1 MTSDKAIAQWIIEAL
16 QQIGVQS
23 LVFSPGSRNAP
34 LIIAGTAH
42 TNFSY
47 HTVLDERSAAFQAIG
62 EALITQKPVAL
73 CCTSGSAVANYYP
86 GVLEAFYSKIPLLII
101 TADRPANR
109 IGKGEGQSCVQ
120 QDFFHPHVG
129 ASFELSE
136 VSSKSD
142 LLQVMNTAAKILKE
156 KSEPIHINVS
166 FEEPLYGQCTQHEPL
181 SLQIPQIKKH
191 IPLKLDFF
199 EPSMNIAIV
208 CGQLNPHESEYL
220 KKQKVLHQSKST
232 WFVDPLSGLL
242 DEPNT
247 VHIERIKSY
256 DFEGLI
262 SLGGQWMSKFPKFH
276 VRQLALKKHLHI
288 DLYQAW
294 NVSDAQEFKW
304 VKSTLSDTVEML
316 LKINALKVS
325 SHPKMDQDLE
335 WSDALAFKT
344 ILSGLESTCVLHLAN
359 SSIPRYLSFFS
370 HKGMVFSNR
379 GISGIDGSLS
389 TAVGAARADSKRK
402 HVLIIGDQ
410 SALYDS
416 NALKE
421 LAELQNLQVFIL
433 NNRSGAIFDWLP
445 GTEQN
450 SDQAQK
456 VYSNYHEVQIAMLA
470 KAYNCS
476 VSTVQDVEGLQAVE
490 QVHLVEVLTFDAPN
504 ADQFEKLNNYRVE
517 D

>member
-1 MTSDKAIAQWIIEAL
+1 
-16 QQIGVQS
+16 
-23 LVFSPGSRNAP
+23 
-34 LIIAGTAH
+34 
-42 TNFSY
+42 
-47 HTVLDERSAAFQAIG
+47 
-62 EALITQKPVAL
+62 
-73 CCTSGSAVANYYP
+73 
-86 GVLEAFYSKIPLLII
+86 
-101 TADRPANR
+101 
-109 IGKGEGQSCVQ
+109 
-120 QDFFHPHVG
+120 
-129 ASFELSE
+129 
-136 VSSKSD
+136 
-142 LLQVMNTAAKILKE
+142 
-156 KSEPIHINVS
+156 
-166 FEEPLYGQCTQHEPL
+166 
-181 SLQIPQIKKH
+181 
-191 IPLKLDFF
+191 
-199 EPSMNIAIV
+199 
-208 CGQLNPHESEYL
+208 
-220 KKQKVLHQSKST
+220 
-232 WFVDPLSGLL
+232 
-242 DEPNT
+242 
-247 VHIERIKSY
+247 
-256 DFEGLI
+256 
-262 SLGGQWMSKFPKFH
+262 
-276 VRQLALKKHLHI
+276 
-288 DLYQAW
+288 
-294 NVSDAQEFKW
+294 
-304 VKSTLSDTVEML
+304 ML

-370 HKGMVFSNR
+370 HKGMVFCNR

-421 LAELQNLQVFIL
+421 LAELQNLQVFVL

-476 VSTVQDVEGLQAVE
+476 VSKVQDVEDLQAVE

-504 ADQFEKLNNYRVE
+504 ADQFQKLNNYRVE

>member
-16 QQIGVQS
+16 QQMGVQS

-34 LIIAGTAH
+34 LIIAGTA
-42 TNFSY
+42 NPDISF

-62 EALITQKPVAL
+62 ESLITQKPVAI

-86 GVLEAFYSKIPLLII
+86 GVLEAYYSKIPLLIL

-120 QDFFHPHVG
+120 RNFFHPHIG

-136 VSSKSD
+136 ASSKSD
-142 LLQVMNTAAKILKE
+142 LLQVMNAAAKILKE
-156 KSEPIHINVS
+156 KSEPVHVNVS
-166 FEEPLYGQCTQHEPL
+166 FEEPLYGQRAMHEPITVE
-181 SLQIPQIKKH
+181 IPQIKSQIH
-191 IPLKLDFF
+191 LELDFF
-199 EPSMNIAIV
+199 EPSMNVAIV

-220 KKQKVLHQSKST
+220 KAHKVLHRSKAT

-242 DEPNT
+242 GEPNT
-247 VHIERIKSY
+247 VHIDRIESY
-256 DFEGLI
+256 NFDGLI

-276 VRQLALKKHLHI
+276 VRQLSLKKHLHI

-304 VKSTLSDTVEML
+304 LKNTIIHSVEAL
-316 LKINALKVS
+316 IKINALKVS
-325 SHPKMDQDLE
+325 SSPKMDQDLE

-370 HKGMVFSNR
+370 HKGMVFCNR

-421 LAELQNLQVFIL
+421 LAELQNLQVFVL
-433 NNRSGAIFDWLP
+433 NNRSGAIFNWLP
-445 GTEQN
+445 GTGQN
-450 SDQAQK
+450 SEQAQG
-456 VYSNYHEVQIAMLA
+456 VYSNYQEVQIEMLA

-476 VSTVQDVEGLQAVE
+476 VAKVQDVEGLQAVE

-504 ADQFEKLNNYRVE
+504 AEQFHKLNNYHVK
-517 D
+517 

>member
-16 QQIGVQS
+16 QQMGVQT

-34 LIIAGTAH
+34 LIIAGTANSH
-42 TNFSY
+42 ISF

-62 EALITQKPVAL
+62 EALITQNPVAI

-86 GVLEAFYSKIPLLII
+86 GVLEAYYSKIPLVII

-120 QDFFHPHVG
+120 SDFFHPHIG

-136 VSSKSD
+136 ASSKSD
-142 LLQVMNTAAKILKE
+142 FLRVMNAAAKILRE
-156 KSEPIHINVS
+156 KSEPVHVNVS
-166 FEEPLYGQCTQHEPL
+166 FEEPLYGQRTLHEPITIE
-181 SLQIPQIKKH
+181 IPQIKSQKR
-191 IPLKLDFF
+191 LELNFF
-199 EPSMNIAIV
+199 EPSMNVAIV

-220 KKQKVLHQSKST
+220 KANKVLHRSKAT

-242 DEPNT
+242 GEPNT
-247 VHIERIKSY
+247 VHIERIESY
-256 DFEGLI
+256 NFDGLL

-276 VRQLALKKHLHI
+276 VRQLSLKKHLHV

-304 VKSTLSDTVEML
+304 IKLALTDSVKML
-316 LKINALKVS
+316 LKINAMKVS
-325 SHPKMDQDLE
+325 SKAKMDQHLE

-370 HKGMVFSNR
+370 HKGMVFCNR

-421 LAELQNLQVFIL
+421 LAELQNLQVFVL
-433 NNRSGAIFDWLP
+433 NNRSGAIFNWLP
-445 GTEQN
+445 GTGQN
-450 SDQAQK
+450 SPQAQG
-456 VYSNYHEVQIAMLA
+456 VYSNYQEVQIDMLA

-476 VSTVQDVEGLQAVE
+476 VAKVQDVEGLQALE
-490 QVHLVEVLTFDAPN
+490 KVHLVEVLTFDASN
-504 ADQFEKLNNYRVE
+504 AEQFHKLNNYDVK
-517 D
+517 